1 MALVRP
7 VAFQIVGF
15 QNSGKTTFMTK
26 LIHALSVEKHRV
38 ATIKHHGHGEPDVLE
53 TKDSKKHIAA
63 GASASLVEGEGSILL
78 QADDKNFT
86 LKEQMTLLSF
96 FKPDVILI
104 EGHKRA
110 EFEKAVI
117 IRDDAD
123 LFLLEELANIKLI
136 LCRDS
141 QLSLRLA
148 EKQNISVFSMEDD
161 SGLHW
166 LLNYLKMGIRNKIQE
181 KE

>member
-38 ATIKHHGHGEPDVLE
+38 ATIKHHGHGGKPDVLE

-78 QADDKNFT
+78 QADDTNFT

-123 LFLLEELANIKLI
+123 LFLLEELENIKLI

-148 EKQNISVFSMEDD
+148 EKQNIPVFSMEDD
-161 SGLHW
+161 SGLYW
-166 LLNYLKMGIRNKIQE
+166 LLNYLKMCIQE
-181 KE
+181 